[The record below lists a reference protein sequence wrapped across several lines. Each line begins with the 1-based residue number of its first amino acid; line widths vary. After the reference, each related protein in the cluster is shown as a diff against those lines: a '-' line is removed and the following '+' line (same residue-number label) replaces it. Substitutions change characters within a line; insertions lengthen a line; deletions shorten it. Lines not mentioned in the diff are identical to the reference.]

1 MAKETLASMLD
12 DFINEQLDQ
21 IVLSNPAE
29 KDHLL
34 KVKVRPMLMKGALV
48 FQAEEFTRTQA
59 FHKNMS
65 AEELKVYLTDQLSGS
80 FKQAEVLSELGSATV
95 LVSKKGTTTVKTR
108 RHGPAKIQAAKTDG
122 QFSEELQEKLQ
133 HNRQKRYVIPEGH
146 AVPFL
151 VDLGVQTPDGKVIKA
166 VTTNF
171 DRSTVFWNLLRI
183 SCRSWIRT
191 GKM

>member
-1 MAKETLASMLD
+1 
-12 DFINEQLDQ
+12 
-21 IVLSNPAE
+21 
-29 KDHLL
+29 
-34 KVKVRPMLMKGALV
+34 
-48 FQAEEFTRTQA
+48 
-59 FHKNMS
+59 MS

-151 VDLGVQTPDGKVIKA
+151 VDLGVQTPDGKVIKSRYDK
-166 VTTNF
+166 F
-171 DRSTVFWNLLRI
+171 
-183 SCRSWIRT
+183 
-191 GKM
+191 